1 MRSSDNTYTF
11 YDTTPRAEERGS
23 GSRRRGTIHDA
34 SSRPSSRPSR
44 GVGVD
49 HERLA
54 GVTILSQ
61 TPALEPLS
69 QLNPLRRAPPVPLS
83 AFTSFARAVG
93 VPSGMPNERRGAA
106 VVGGEEDA
114 GAGAG
119 GGPDASS
126 RGGGSGAPG
135 LIVAAHSRSSLG
147 VPALPDVRGREG
159 GGDAAAPEG
168 STMRAERRERARE
181 LPRAAPAAGRTRG
194 ATDSSVFRSPSARDH

>member
-1 MRSSDNTYTF
+1 MRSSDNMYTF
-11 YDTTPRAEERGS
+11 DDTTRRAEEPGS

-61 TPALEPLS
+61 TPRVGAALAAES
-69 QLNPLRRAPPVPLS
+69 IEEGASGPLS

-93 VPSGMPNERRGAA
+93 VPSGMPNERRGGA
-106 VVGGEEDA
+106 VVGGGDA

-119 GGPDASS
+119 GGPEDASS
-126 RGGGSGAPG
+126 RGGLA
-135 LIVAAHSRSSLG
+135 R
-147 VPALPDVRGREG
+147 RG
-159 GGDAAAPEG
+159 
-168 STMRAERRERARE
+168 
-181 LPRAAPAAGRTRG
+181 
-194 ATDSSVFRSPSARDH
+194 